1 MPAPPPFY
9 NAAPPAEPLSSFITR
24 ELGQQVPAAAAP
36 VQEAAVVAARAYAGP
51 DPVLHAG
58 YDAAARSRVAR
69 RAALLGNQ
77 MVPGALVLLRL
88 RRHDTAPD
96 YHSPSVCIGI
106 LPVGYDHAAS
116 LAVAG
121 GITFDVLFTR
131 TSKAAWRPDQAFPQ
145 ITAPLSSVLVS
156 GITLTPSARKLAAAS
171 SKRIAEQADP
181 QELGVPTSFF

>member
-1 MPAPPPFY
+1 MPAPPPYY

-77 MVPGALVLLRL
+77 M
-88 RRHDTAPD
+88 AP
-96 YHSPSVCIGI
+96 
-106 LPVGYDHAAS
+106 
-116 LAVAG
+116 
-121 GITFDVLFTR
+121 
-131 TSKAAWRPDQAFPQ
+131 
-145 ITAPLSSVLVS
+145 
-156 GITLTPSARKLAAAS
+156 ARKLAAAS
-171 SKRIAEQADP
+171 SKYALPSKRTRRS
-181 QELGVPTSFF
+181 LGCQRRSSDAFFLRFAFCFLLVHRLCIFEPANPGCIPLTGFLGQHSYPRSDQPAL

>member
-1 MPAPPPFY
+1 MSSAADSIQWWGTFAKTHSALISAQAVPAPPPYY

-121 GITFDVLFTR
+121 GITFDASAATANSNDARATLATNSKDVTR
-131 TSKAAWRPDQAFPQ
+131 RGRRTCA
-145 ITAPLSSVLVS
+145 
-156 GITLTPSARKLAAAS
+156 
-171 SKRIAEQADP
+171 
-181 QELGVPTSFF
+181 